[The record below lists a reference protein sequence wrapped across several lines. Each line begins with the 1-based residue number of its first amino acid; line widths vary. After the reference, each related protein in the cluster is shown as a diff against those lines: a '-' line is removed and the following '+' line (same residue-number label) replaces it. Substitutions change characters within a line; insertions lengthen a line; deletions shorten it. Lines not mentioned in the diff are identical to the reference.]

1 MALRRAAAAG
11 AGAGA
16 ATGAAA
22 GAATGVAAAEGAVLV
37 VISGR
42 CAHKLLSLSMTAVSS
57 KGIAAHS
64 LLGGKPR
71 RLAAPMSHL
80 GSSDCVSFGVS
91 ISISFAGSGGV
102 SGFGAVTFRF
112 LYL

>member
-1 MALRRAAAAG
+1 MALRRAAAA
-11 AGAGA
+11 AAAAGA

-22 GAATGVAAAEGAVLV
+22 GAATGAAAAEGAVLV

-42 CAHKLLSLSMTAVSS
+42 LHIKDVYTLDSAVSS